1 MKTVYTLGREV
12 AKCVSIKTT
21 VSAQST
27 IIVRLPHATLTAP
40 NLLLGN
46 CKRFVG
52 HKLST
57 ILCRCFTSPCKT
69 NETIYKTHVKPLL
82 LSVSELLLKV
92 PQMCGQRTKA
102 QSCSRKATG

>member
-57 ILCRCFTSPCKT
+57 ICADVLQVLARPMK
-69 NETIYKTHVKPLL
+69 
-82 LSVSELLLKV
+82 
-92 PQMCGQRTKA
+92 
-102 QSCSRKATG
+102 QSIRHM